1 MDHKEVKELLKKYLA
16 GTCSPE
22 EKRRIESW
30 YAYQSAK
37 RDEKIFQYD
46 REKIKEELWVDIVKS
61 KSAGKRKTRWRL
73 VPIAAAAVVL
83 LGLFLYI
90 FKEPVLHPQ
99 NKMVQAGSS
108 PVLPAGNKAVL
119 TTGGKQY
126 VLSDMA
132 DGVVEQG
139 DHFRVVK
146 QEDGVVSFDVIE
158 QSSSAVPVLNT
169 IETPKGG
176 VYRVTL
182 PDGSKVWLNNASSI
196 SFPSSFEA
204 HQRIVSIRGEVYFEV
219 AHDSRRPFKVYTS
232 QQEIEVLGTR
242 FNINAYDDEPSVKTT
257 LVEGSVRVKGASSVH
272 VLRPG
277 YEMMTQKDNSDKV
290 SMANLKSV
298 LAWKE
303 GVFHFERIKLDA
315 LMRQLARWYDVELTY
330 EGELSQDEFVGE
342 IRRSEDIHKVLEILR
357 DGQIDINLEGRKLI
371 VGRKK

>member
-1 MDHKEVKELLKKYLA
+1 
-16 GTCSPE
+16 
-22 EKRRIESW
+22 
-30 YAYQSAK
+30 
-37 RDEKIFQYD
+37 
-46 REKIKEELWVDIVKS
+46 
-61 KSAGKRKTRWRL
+61 RKTRWRL

-182 PDGSKVWLNNASSI
+182 
-196 SFPSSFEA
+196 
-204 HQRIVSIRGEVYFEV
+204 
-219 AHDSRRPFKVYTS
+219 
-232 QQEIEVLGTR
+232 
-242 FNINAYDDEPSVKTT
+242 
-257 LVEGSVRVKGASSVH
+257 
-272 VLRPG
+272 
-277 YEMMTQKDNSDKV
+277 
-290 SMANLKSV
+290 
-298 LAWKE
+298 
-303 GVFHFERIKLDA
+303 
-315 LMRQLARWYDVELTY
+315 
-330 EGELSQDEFVGE
+330 
-342 IRRSEDIHKVLEILR
+342 
-357 DGQIDINLEGRKLI
+357 
-371 VGRKK
+371 